1 MEDQIIE
8 NGGSVSSACR
18 QEYSDRLFFALVA
31 SCTDDIR
38 HGLENFMRKNHVGRL
53 DLFKAFLADCGHS
66 IVEAHQLAIIERRR
80 QRKLRTKARNEKIKA
95 DRIAAREEYRRK
107 KAEQENNEGWGAVS
121 LPERMFVQF
130 FPKKGDAS
138 PTYKGI
144 SVKFP
149 DGTNLTLQECSA
161 DGLESLI
168 SIYKKRK
175 EAAVCSD

>member
-1 MEDQIIE
+1 MP
-8 NGGSVSSACR
+8 
-18 QEYSDRLFFALVA
+18 RLLSLVVK
-31 SCTDDIR
+31 
-38 HGLENFMRKNHVGRL
+38 ERK
-53 DLFKAFLADCGHS
+53 K
-66 IVEAHQLAIIERRR
+66 Q
-80 QRKLRTKARNEKIKA
+80 RTKARNEKIKA
-95 DRIAAREEYRRK
+95 DRIATREEYRRK
-107 KAEQENNEGWGAVS
+107 KDEQEKNEGWGAVS
-121 LPERMFVQF
+121 LPEGMFIQF

-168 SIYKKRK
+168 NIYKKRK